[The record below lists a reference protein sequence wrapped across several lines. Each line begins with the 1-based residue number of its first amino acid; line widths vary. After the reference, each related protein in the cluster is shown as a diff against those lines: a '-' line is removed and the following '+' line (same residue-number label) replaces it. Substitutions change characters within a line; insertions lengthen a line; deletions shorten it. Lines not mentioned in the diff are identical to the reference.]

1 MSDPIDDLEERL
13 EELTEEAAR
22 SRKIERAGAVSA
34 WVGGGMFVLWLF
46 NLLGH
51 GIGGLAA
58 STALGL
64 GGLVLAG
71 SSRSTT
77 QRLEAEAA
85 ELTRQRK
92 AAIDGLHLRAVP
104 PG

>member
-1 MSDPIDDLEERL
+1 MTPSIDDLELRL
-13 EELTEEAAR
+13 EELGEEAAG
-22 SRKIERAGAVSA
+22 SRKLELAGTVSA
-34 WVGGGMFVLWLF
+34 WVGGGLFILWM
-46 NLLGH
+46 LGQLGP

-85 ELTRQRK
+85 ELTRLRT

-104 PG
+104 PR